1 MQVSSNTLL
10 NILLPNNNKT
20 LKNVLK
26 EADTKNLEQMVQNK
40 NSSINDV
47 LKNLFDQ
54 VKNGNK
60 SNATIEN
67 LLKNSNVFKDLGS
80 FPKSLDSVIKQ
91 VDTNSSL
98 QKYKPFLESFLK
110 DTKNIDAN
118 LLKEQLSKSGVFLES
133 KISQSAT
140 NNTDLPKTL
149 EKTLGQIQNLIKDIN
164 TPQTK
169 QINELISKILDPNIK
184 NSDEK
189 MANVKSLIPL
199 LNQVKDTLLDKNT
212 QNLSNLTN
220 ELKSL
225 INKGSL
231 LESKLQNNPTLEI
244 NKANL
249 NANIIKQAEPQTTK
263 ELLGELRKEL
273 SLDNKQNSSLLTKLD
288 TVLKSNDLF
297 NKAENQP
304 LMKTILT
311 GILNSNEMTSASK
324 INPNISNL
332 LENIKTSMNEPIKQT
347 AQANIQQSQIN
358 SPTSEVSKEQIQTQ
372 TKQILSQLKNEF
384 ANSMSV
390 PTNDSKAIVEKIDN
404 LLKNNDLFS
413 KDTKQVEVKTLLNNL
428 INSKDIDTASKTNQN
443 ISNIVLNL
451 KNITQEISTLENKT
465 LNSTNIINEKA
476 QLTSS
481 LKENL
486 ANLKSELA
494 NMPNIDSKAINE
506 VITKLQNSQ
515 NLFSK
520 VELTNN
526 LQQNIQNN
534 NLSTFTN
541 NFASNLNN
549 LLVSLKENIVNVSS
563 NLNNVNIQNQIFNTI
578 DKIETMI
585 KENIQMPNNFLKND
599 VNQSSNDMKS
609 VLLQMS
615 EELASKTDQKSQ
627 ELAKQVEKMLVQID
641 YHQLLSLTANSN
653 YVYVPFF
660 WDMLEDGT
668 INMKKVDEEKFYCQ
682 INLTLKDFGKVD
694 LMLSLYD
701 KNKLDLSIYAQREH
715 FKIAVKENLQK
726 LKKALNS
733 VELIPVNIKL
743 LNLEE
748 DKTEETKKTEVYVNP
763 YNDDLN
769 SGLNIRV

>member
-110 DTKNIDAN
+110 DIKNIDAN